1 LNSSTARQKQDDCH
15 VDHFNVPDGFEA
27 TFPASLHP
35 HSAQI
40 KQLSVD
46 LNKLLAHITATRWE
60 RNRPPMSDYDKF
72 IPTLDDLITK
82 FEAALP

>member
-15 VDHFNVPDGFEA
+15 VDHFNVLDGFEA

-46 LNKLLAHITATRWE
+46 LNQLLAHITATRWE